1 MTTATSSH
9 RPIAPTYRRVAAATI
24 VSTVLGYLGALLV
37 ATSAVIHLHLWSD
50 GYRYIPTIGP
60 LFLAQGL
67 VGLGLAIALV
77 ATRRTIVV
85 AAAVAY
91 MLASIGALVVS
102 DVHGLFGLH
111 DTLAVPY
118 ARSSLFVEIAGGG
131 VLMLCAITRRLAHGR
146 A

>member
-1 MTTATSSH
+1 
-9 RPIAPTYRRVAAATI
+9 
-24 VSTVLGYLGALLV
+24 GALLV

-50 GYRYIPTIGP
+50 GYRHIPTIGP

-67 VGLGLAIALV
+67 VGLGLALALV
-77 ATRRTIVV
+77 ATRRLLVV

-91 MLASIGALVVS
+91 MLASIGALIVS
-102 DVHGLFGLH
+102 DVHGLFGLR

-118 ARSSLFVEIAGGG
+118 ARSSLVVEIAGSG
-131 VLMLCAITRRLAHGR
+131 VLVLCAVTRRLASPRG